1 LIFLFKGGGEGGGG
15 VLPPPPSVVPPKSES
30 AVKPLRAS
38 KPVIQ
43 AQTPDSEK
51 IRYTTRDARGVNVQQ
66 QDWYEPMGY
75 PNQDVYENPV

>member
-1 LIFLFKGGGEGGGG
+1 MSPCR
-15 VLPPPPSVVPPKSES
+15 VLRQRRAQESGNSVVPPKSES